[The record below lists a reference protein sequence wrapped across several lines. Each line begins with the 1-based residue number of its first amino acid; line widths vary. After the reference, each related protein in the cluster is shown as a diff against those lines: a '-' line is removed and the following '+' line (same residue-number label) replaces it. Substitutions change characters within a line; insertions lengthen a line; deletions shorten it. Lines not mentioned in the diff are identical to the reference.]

1 MSQLLV
7 TNNLSV
13 AEFEYAVPN
22 DLAYTSVRLKT
33 ALISNTFDNV
43 RSHTWSID
51 QGSQSRDVDI
61 PDGRYSAQDYAAKL
75 QNIFTANTSNIN
87 WYVTFNAISDK
98 FNIRG
103 DNFLGTESV
112 TINPNNRAATFSGIV
127 GEYTFE
133 AGTHMSIESN
143 NFKSNII
150 PSYYTIRSS
159 SLRDSCMA
167 YSGALSD
174 IVAVVPINDGN
185 VSVYQENT
193 PMMSVPSGIVSY
205 LRNQMNIRL
214 CLEDGTEPITDPIFS
229 LVFEF
234 LL

>member
-7 TNNLSV
+7 TNNLNVS
-13 AEFEYAVPN
+13 EFEYGVPN
-22 DLAYTSVRLKT
+22 DLAYTAVRLKT

-43 RSHTWSID
+43 RSHVWSID
-51 QGSQSRDVDI
+51 QGSQSRDVEI
-61 PDGRYSAQDYAAKL
+61 PDGRYSAGDYAAKL
-75 QNIFTANTSNIN
+75 QNIFTANTSNII
-87 WYVTFNAISDK
+87 WYVNYNSISDK
-98 FNIRG
+98 FDIRG
-103 DNFLGTESV
+103 DNFQGTEDV
-112 TINPNNRAATFSGIV
+112 TISPNNRAAIFSGIV

-133 AGTHMSIESN
+133 AGQHMSISSN
-143 NFKSNII
+143 LFKSNIY
-150 PSYYTIRSS
+150 PAYYTIRSS

-174 IVAVVPINDGN
+174 IVAVVPITDGN

-193 PMMSVPSGIVSY
+193 SMIPVPSGIVSY

-229 LVFEF
+229 MVFEF